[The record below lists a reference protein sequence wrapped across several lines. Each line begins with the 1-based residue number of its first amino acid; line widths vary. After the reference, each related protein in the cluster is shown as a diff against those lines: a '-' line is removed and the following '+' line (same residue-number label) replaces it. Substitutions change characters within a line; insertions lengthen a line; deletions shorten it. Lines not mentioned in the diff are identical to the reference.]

1 MRSDN
6 AIWGVLLLRAGSQL
20 SAQMRSDLQKS
31 VIEAVVTYMP
41 RIVKAFPMPLTGDG
55 SLDSIKATAESGGRP
70 EADRAILRSVSEW
83 MVMEGAAEA
92 TGSNKEESLSDEP
105 LEDGHAAVRIVQF
118 VTKREVHRFW
128 DDALEYTAAKV
139 YINLH
144 VGRT

>member
-6 AIWGVLLLRAGSQL
+6 AIWGVLLLRAASQL

-41 RIVKAFPMPLTGDG
+41 CIVKAFPMPLTGDG

>member
-6 AIWGVLLLRAGSQL
+6 AIWGVLLLKAASQL
-20 SAQMRSDLQKS
+20 SAQMRSDLQRS

-41 RIVKAFPMPLTGDG
+41 RIVKAFPMPLMGDG
-55 SLDSIKATAESGGRP
+55 SLDSIKATAESGGRA

-83 MVMEGAAEA
+83 MVMEGAAKA

>member
-6 AIWGVLLLRAGSQL
+6 AIWGVLLLRAASQL
-20 SAQMRSDLQKS
+20 STQMRSDLQKS

-55 SLDSIKATAESGGRP
+55 SLDSIKATAESGRRP

>member
-6 AIWGVLLLRAGSQL
+6 AIWGVLLLRAASQL

-118 VTKREVHRFW
+118 VMKREVHRFW

>member
-6 AIWGVLLLRAGSQL
+6 AIWGVLLLRAASQL
-20 SAQMRSDLQKS
+20 STQMRSDFQKS

>member
-1 MRSDN
+1 M
-6 AIWGVLLLRAGSQL
+6 LRAASQL

-144 VGRT
+144 VGQT

>member
-1 MRSDN
+1 MQSDN
-6 AIWGVLLLRAGSQL
+6 AIWGVLLLRAASQL
-20 SAQMRSDLQKS
+20 STQMRSDLQKS

>member
-6 AIWGVLLLRAGSQL
+6 AIWGVLLLRAASQL

-83 MVMEGAAEA
+83 MVIEGAAEA

>member
-6 AIWGVLLLRAGSQL
+6 GIWGVLLLRAASQL

>member
-6 AIWGVLLLRAGSQL
+6 AIWGVLLLRAASQL
-20 SAQMRSDLQKS
+20 SAQMRSDFQKS

>member
-6 AIWGVLLLRAGSQL
+6 AIWGVLLLRAASQL
-20 SAQMRSDLQKS
+20 SAQMRSDLQRS

-55 SLDSIKATAESGGRP
+55 SLDSIKATAESGRRA

>member
-1 MRSDN
+1 M
-6 AIWGVLLLRAGSQL
+6 LRAASQL

-41 RIVKAFPMPLTGDG
+41 CIVKAFPMPLTGDG

>member
-6 AIWGVLLLRAGSQL
+6 AIWGVLLLRAASQL

-70 EADRAILRSVSEW
+70 EADRAILRSVSKW

-118 VTKREVHRFW
+118 VMKREVHRFW

-144 VGRT
+144 VGQT

>member
-1 MRSDN
+1 M
-6 AIWGVLLLRAGSQL
+6 LRAASQL
-20 SAQMRSDLQKS
+20 STQMRSDFQKS

>member
-1 MRSDN
+1 MWSDN
-6 AIWGVLLLRAGSQL
+6 GIWGVLLLRAASQL
-20 SAQMRSDLQKS
+20 STQMRSDFQKS

-55 SLDSIKATAESGGRP
+55 SLDSIKATAESATRA

-92 TGSNKEESLSDEP
+92 TGSNKDESLSDEP
-105 LEDGHAAVRIVQF
+105 LEDGHAAVCIVQF
-118 VTKREVHRFW
+118 MMKREVHHFW

>member
-6 AIWGVLLLRAGSQL
+6 GIWGVLLLRAASQL
-20 SAQMRSDLQKS
+20 STQIRSDFQKS

-55 SLDSIKATAESGGRP
+55 SLDSIKATAESAGRA

-92 TGSNKEESLSDEP
+92 TGSNKDESLSDEP

>member
-6 AIWGVLLLRAGSQL
+6 AIWGVLLLRAASQL
-20 SAQMRSDLQKS
+20 SAQMQSDLQKS

-105 LEDGHAAVRIVQF
+105 LEDGHATVRIVQF
-118 VTKREVHRFW
+118 VTKGEVHRFW